1 MPQINNEEEAL
12 ELLRILVDDFGM
24 SKTAVAG
31 NLKISRV
38 SLTNVMNG
46 KNAVT
51 PAFLL
56 RFNNLINKLKT
67 TLADE

>member
-12 ELLRILVDDFGM
+12 ELLRLLVDDFGM
-24 SKTAVAG
+24 SKTAIAN

-38 SLTNVMNG
+38 SLNNVMNG

-51 PAFLL
+51 SKFLL
-56 RFNNLINKLKT
+56 RFDNLINKLKT
-67 TLADE
+67 ALSDE